1 MGVLIAN
8 KFAGGGSKVI
18 KWRLGGLARCA
29 SPFRSTRRGGPYK
42 TTQEDCKRKP
52 FLFLYSRLTSKLAA
66 GYKTKKDV
74 FRHLLAVVLWE
85 LTDSNR
91 RPSAC
96 KADALNQLS

>member
-1 MGVLIAN
+1 MVLLRWDWLAPLRRSVPLAVGALTKQRKKIATQPA
-8 KFAGGGSKVI
+8 FFI
-18 KWRLGGLARCA
+18 LYPRLA
-29 SPFRSTRRGGPYK
+29 S
-42 TTQEDCKRKP
+42 E
-52 FLFLYSRLTSKLAA
+52 LAA

>member
-1 MGVLIAN
+1 MFKRIIERLIRN
-8 KFAGGGSKVI
+8 IWF
-18 KWRLGGLARCA
+18 GGLARYA
-29 SPFRSTRRGGPYK
+29 SPFRTTRRGALTK
-42 TTQEDCKRKP
+42 QRKRVAAQA
-52 FLFLYSRLTSKLAA
+52 FFILYSRLANKFAA